1 MLLSWDFHNDEE
13 RIAKNSLTMLEQIFR
28 SKAKGSIYAL
38 LAKLNYVTQIDVD
51 ANDILKSAFKMFT
64 VEFELT
70 ETGMLAYRE
79 LIALMFEYF
88 RKVKDEWLEGDKP
101 LDLFEEHKIIS
112 QLSYDIFT
120 V

>member
-1 MLLSWDFHNDEE
+1 M
-13 RIAKNSLTMLEQIFR
+13 
-28 SKAKGSIYAL
+28 
-38 LAKLNYVTQIDVD
+38 TQIDVD

-88 RKVKDEWLEGDKP
+88 RKIKDEWLEGDKS

-112 QLSYDIFT
+112 
-120 V
+120 